1 MTKSVKKAK
10 KKTTSERGR
19 QSSVTK
25 TFDGHDPDVSD
36 DIIRQHTKLKSQ
48 YPDSL
53 ILFKEGDR
61 YEFYGKDAVIAANYA
76 TAFCEHKND
85 GTVNGMAYTSFS
97 HFEVDRYLE
106 KLAKRGYSV
115 VICEQLEDGY
125 KITNKTLSE
134 TNDMAKTKKANSK
147 TDCESILQD
156 KTEPK
161 SQKSDSSLENKL
173 REPQMITVNGDKVT
187 HGHAYQGNTNNKA
200 WFFTAKLNGVQ
211 LKPQLMDMNDVV
223 AFSKKE
229 LTIPQL
235 MALYYPTKLMPKVPE
250 TAFKIPNV
258 IAGPTGNLTVEKIN
272 VYKEKDPAR
281 DDFGKYKFYAKVDGK
296 SMSAI
301 ASREDLNAYFDR
313 VMTPGQIVEKNFGE
327 RLHLQSHY
335 SQYRLPDSVKDENIR
350 IAKSKE
356 GAWTV
361 QVDLGTKGKTSRA
374 TLSYDDGFS
383 YFQAKSATK
392 EQIAAK
398 YLGGE
403 IQRKLAQNET
413 SQDKSIKI

>member
-10 KKTTSERGR
+10 KETTSERGR
-19 QSSVTK
+19 QSSVPK
-25 TFDGHDPDVSD
+25 TFDGHDPYVSD
-36 DIIRQHTKLKSQ
+36 DIIRQHTKLKSRYQ
-48 YPDSL
+48 DSL
-53 ILFKEGDR
+53 ILFKIDNR
-61 YEFYGKDAVIAANYA
+61 YEFYGEDALKSVFH
-76 TAFCEHKND
+76 TSGVLHHKID
-85 GTVNGMAYTSFS
+85 GTTNGMPYNSFP
-97 HFEVDRYLE
+97 HYHLDKYLE
-106 KLAKRGYSV
+106 RLTEQGYSV
-115 VICEQLEDGY
+115 VICEQLEKGY

-147 TDCESILQD
+147 TDCESVLQD

-161 SQKSDSSLENKL
+161 SQKSDSSLENKP

-250 TAFKIPNV
+250 NAFKIPNV

-403 IQRKLAQNET
+403 IHRKLAQNET
-413 SQDKSIKI
+413 TQSKSIKI